1 MGMNLKRF
9 DEFNN
14 GLNESNLASGLIS
27 KALQQASDIRS
38 KDSSTQAATSSP
50 SNSPQSS
57 SGLFDIKKMT
67 GLDLLLA
74 TKIGKSL
81 EDYLIA
87 STGEI
92 KPSDSP
98 EPAEEIISRLR
109 SNRNLRN
116 EVDRN
121 MEEIRSIA
129 GNRNSVME
137 PKASLLPTSKPYNF
151 KNKNNITWD
160 SLKKALMDANQ
171 WRKIRKSDYTL
182 VALRN
187 YLSVKKSSSNHFVDL
202 IILMSPEDEKKV
214 WSYQATTVPGPMFMV
229 QPFRN
234 WYLSTGLKETIN
246 PRGVAIL
253 QPGVYNYKI
262 GTHKGYTAFVQD
274 GNVEVDRYQPVETPG
289 SVRFNTFSP
298 GNTQRGR
305 LGINVHRASSRGTS
319 SNVNTWSAG
328 CLVFANGDDFRSVV
342 EKVRNSSQRQIKVA
356 LLQMDDVGRSFS

>member
-1 MGMNLKRF
+1 MGKNLKSF

-14 GLNESNLASGLIS
+14 DVNESLAAGLVS
-27 KALQQASDIRS
+27 RALQQAADVKTKST
-38 KDSSTQAATSSP
+38 STQAETSST
-50 SNSPQSS
+50 SNYNQTS
-57 SGLFDIKKMT
+57 SGIFDIKKMT

-74 TKIGKSL
+74 TKVGKSL

-98 EPAEEIISRLR
+98 EPAEEIITRLR
-109 SNRNLRN
+109 SNSNLRN
-116 EVDRN
+116 EVNRN
-121 MEEIRSIA
+121 VKEIRSIE
-129 GNRNSVME
+129 GNTNSVME
-137 PKASLLPTSKPYNF
+137 PKASLLPTSKPYTF
-151 KNKNNITWD
+151 KNKDKITWD
-160 SLKKALMDANQ
+160 SLRKALMDANQ
-171 WRKIRKSDYTL
+171 WGKIKKSEYTL

-202 IILMSPEDEKKV
+202 IVLMSPEEEKKV
-214 WSYQATTVPGPMFMV
+214 WSYQATTVPGPMFIV

-262 GTHKGYTAFVQD
+262 GKHKGYTAFVQD
-274 GNVEVDRYQPVETPG
+274 GNVEVDRYQPVETPR
-289 SVRFNTFSP
+289 SVRFDTFSP

-305 LGINVHRASSRGTS
+305 FGINVHRASSNGTS

-328 CLVFANGDDFRSVV
+328 CLVFANGNDFRSVV
-342 EKVRNSSQRQIKVA
+342 DRVRNSRQRQIKVV
-356 LLQMDDVGRSFS
+356 LLQMDDIGRSFS